1 MPDLSE
7 VGVTPPIVKL
17 SRPSLREFTRTAKSQ
32 IDDRVTRVTEPEVTL
47 TEAQLLKLSA
57 EATDKEDFAAKAI
70 STVDW
75 GEFDVDKLIDVM
87 VALRKAITGID
98 LHEGYQSPF
107 ERRVYLSML
116 RNDGDELTLL
126 ISRQGGK
133 CFAKGT
139 MCMLFDGTVKSVEE
153 VRVGD
158 VLMGDD
164 STPRTVTS
172 LARGTDQMYA
182 VQPRSKSG
190 KAYTINSAHI
200 LSLQYRDGSK
210 HDVSVADYLAF
221 SPYMKADG
229 VRGYRAPVSFP
240 ARATPLDPY
249 FLGLWLGDGRSAG
262 ADITTNDPEIVDYL
276 HTFAASLGL
285 DCVTY
290 DSNSSRCP
298 SYNVG
303 RKVGTKGYH
312 GKRGIINILR
322 NLGVL
327 DNKHIPSLYLRND
340 RPTRLALL
348 AGLIDSDGHKPIVK
362 AKHNTCDI
370 TLCNKTLAEGVF
382 TLGNQLGFRA
392 KITPRIAKCNGK
404 SIPAWRVILYGDFS
418 EVPTILPRKQ
428 WRNQILREN
437 PLTYGFDLTPVGVGE
452 YYGFTLTGN
461 RRFLLDDCTVVHN
474 TELLSCV
481 VPTLCLVL
489 PALASVF
496 PEQLSMYAKGVF
508 VGIYAPSGEQASTLY
523 SRVLGRS
530 NSAAA
535 EEIMAD
541 PDFNVFPVANTR
553 WSNGSFVFHQSAD
566 PRSKV
571 ESKTYHLLL
580 GEETQGLQYR
590 TIEKSLIPMVAS
602 TNGTIVLVGTAVDFK
617 CYFHDAIIRNKVED
631 IRNPENRKHYEYD
644 YTEVQKY
651 NPRYAAHVAKMIK
664 RYGVA
669 SPYFQMSYCNKFL
682 LEEGM
687 AVTERDFKANMMLS
701 SYGIA
706 RRSDRPVTIGIDQAR
721 KRNKTIVTVAE
732 LTQTTLDFED
742 GVTPETRHSNRV
754 IAWLELDKIA
764 WSMQRKLIAQFLTG
778 FSDIRMIAF
787 DSTGPGDANYES
799 FVEEYPDWPT
809 IPVIFSAVSKE
820 HMKDVFYEYYWSKR
834 LQIPT
839 DKRARQSKEWQAFW
853 LEWVNVEKVTVN
865 NRTYFR
871 KNDKVGASDDY
882 VDSLLLMLMAT
893 EEYMKSG
900 HDGTEVAANLIFK
913 SQLSPETSPS
923 FAALRARHRNGGSAT
938 ISGMRDARHSKLHKG
953 MIA

>member
-7 VGVTPPIVKL
+7 TGVKPPVVKL

-32 IDDRVTRVTEPEVTL
+32 VDDRVTRVTEPEVTL
-47 TEAQLLKLSA
+47 TEAQLLKLSS
-57 EATDKEDFAAKAI
+57 EAVDKEDFAAKAI
-70 STVDW
+70 KTIEW
-75 GEFDVDKLIDVM
+75 GEFDVEKLIDIL
-87 VALRKAITGID
+87 VALRKAITGIE
-98 LHEGYQSPF
+98 LHEGYQMPF
-107 ERRVYLSML
+107 ERRVYSSML

-133 CFAKGT
+133 
-139 MCMLFDGTVKSVEE
+139 
-153 VRVGD
+153 
-158 VLMGDD
+158 
-164 STPRTVTS
+164 
-172 LARGTDQMYA
+172 
-182 VQPRSKSG
+182 
-190 KAYTINSAHI
+190 
-200 LSLQYRDGSK
+200 
-210 HDVSVADYLAF
+210 
-221 SPYMKADG
+221 
-229 VRGYRAPVSFP
+229 
-240 ARATPLDPY
+240 
-249 FLGLWLGDGRSAG
+249 
-262 ADITTNDPEIVDYL
+262 
-276 HTFAASLGL
+276 
-285 DCVTY
+285 
-290 DSNSSRCP
+290 
-298 SYNVG
+298 
-303 RKVGTKGYH
+303 
-312 GKRGIINILR
+312 
-322 NLGVL
+322 
-327 DNKHIPSLYLRND
+327 
-340 RPTRLALL
+340 
-348 AGLIDSDGHKPIVK
+348 
-362 AKHNTCDI
+362 
-370 TLCNKTLAEGVF
+370 
-382 TLGNQLGFRA
+382 
-392 KITPRIAKCNGK
+392 
-404 SIPAWRVILYGDFS
+404 
-418 EVPTILPRKQ
+418 
-428 WRNQILREN
+428 
-437 PLTYGFDLTPVGVGE
+437 
-452 YYGFTLTGN
+452 
-461 RRFLLDDCTVVHN
+461 
-474 TELLSCV
+474 TELLSCI

-489 PALASVF
+489 PALAAVF
-496 PEQLSMYAKGVF
+496 PQLNMYAKGVF

-541 PDFNVFPVANTR
+541 PDFNIYPIANTR

-602 TNGTIVLVGTAVDFK
+602 TNGTIILVGTAVDFK
-617 CYFHDAIIRNKVED
+617 CYFHDAIIRNKVDD

-664 RYGVA
+664 RYGIA

-687 AVTERDFKANMMLS
+687 AVTERDFKANTMLS
-701 SYGIA
+701 SYGIT
-706 RRSDRPVTIGIDQAR
+706 RRSDRPVTVGIDQAR

-742 GVTPETRHSNRV
+742 GATPETRHSTRV

-778 FSDIRMIAF
+778 FSDIRKIAF

-799 FVEEYPDWPT
+799 FVEEYPEWPT
-809 IPVIFSAVSKE
+809 MPVIFSSVSKE
-820 HMKDVFYEYYWSKR
+820 QMKDIFYEYYWSKR

-882 VDSLLLMLMAT
+882 VDSLLLMLLAT

-900 HDGTEVAANLIFK
+900 HDGTEVAANLIFR
-913 SQLSPETSPS
+913 SPMAPTSSPS
-923 FAALRARHRNGGSAT
+923 FAALRARHREGGSAT
-938 ISGMRDARHSKLHKG
+938 INGMRDARHAKLIKG

>member
-75 GEFDVDKLIDVM
+75 GEFDVEKLVDILCK
-87 VALRKAITGID
+87 LRFAITGME
-98 LHEGYQSPF
+98 LHDGYQLPF
-107 ERRVYLSML
+107 ERRVYRSML
-116 RNDGDELTLL
+116 MNDGDELSLL

-133 CFAKGT
+133 
-139 MCMLFDGTVKSVEE
+139 SE
-153 VRVGD
+153 
-158 VLMGDD
+158 
-164 STPRTVTS
+164 
-172 LARGTDQMYA
+172 
-182 VQPRSKSG
+182 
-190 KAYTINSAHI
+190 
-200 LSLQYRDGSK
+200 
-210 HDVSVADYLAF
+210 
-221 SPYMKADG
+221 
-229 VRGYRAPVSFP
+229 
-240 ARATPLDPY
+240 
-249 FLGLWLGDGRSAG
+249 
-262 ADITTNDPEIVDYL
+262 
-276 HTFAASLGL
+276 
-285 DCVTY
+285 
-290 DSNSSRCP
+290 
-298 SYNVG
+298 
-303 RKVGTKGYH
+303 
-312 GKRGIINILR
+312 
-322 NLGVL
+322 
-327 DNKHIPSLYLRND
+327 
-340 RPTRLALL
+340 
-348 AGLIDSDGHKPIVK
+348 
-362 AKHNTCDI
+362 
-370 TLCNKTLAEGVF
+370 TLAC
-382 TLGNQLGFRA
+382 
-392 KITPRIAKCNGK
+392 I
-404 SIPAWRVILYGDFS
+404 IP
-418 EVPTILPRKQ
+418 
-428 WRNQILREN
+428 
-437 PLTYGFDLTPVGVGE
+437 
-452 YYGFTLTGN
+452 
-461 RRFLLDDCTVVHN
+461 TV
-474 TELLSCV
+474 
-481 VPTLCLVL
+481 CLVL
-489 PALASVF
+489 PALAAVF
-496 PEQLSMYAKGVF
+496 SQLEMYAKGVF

-523 SRVLGRS
+523 SRVLARS
-530 NSAAA
+530 NTSAA
-535 EEIMAD
+535 EEVMAD
-541 PDFNVFPVANTR
+541 PDFNVYPVSNTR

-571 ESKTYHLLL
+571 ESKTWHLLL
-580 GEETQGLQYR
+580 CEETQGLQYR

-602 TNGTIVLVGTAVDFK
+602 TNGTIILVGTAVDYK
-617 CYFHDAIIRNKVED
+617 CYFHDAIVRNKVED
-631 IRNPENRKHYEYD
+631 IRNPEHRKHYEYD
-644 YTEVQKY
+644 YIEVQKY
-651 NPRYAAHVAKMIK
+651 NPRYAAHVSKMIK
-664 RYGVA
+664 RYGIA

-742 GVTPETRHSNRV
+742 GVAPETRHSNRV

-799 FVEEYPDWPT
+799 FVEEYPEWPT
-809 IPVIFSAVSKE
+809 MPVIFSAVSKE

>member
-1 MPDLSE
+1 MPDISE
-7 VGVTPPIVKL
+7 VGIKPPTVKL
-17 SRPSLREFTRTAKSQ
+17 TRPSLREFTRTAKSQ
-32 IDDRVTRVTEPEVTL
+32 IDDRVTRVTEPEVAL
-47 TEAQLLKLSA
+47 TESQILRLSA
-57 EATDKEDFAAKAI
+57 EASDKEDFASKAI
-70 STVDW
+70 KTVDW
-75 GEFDVDKLIDVM
+75 GEFDVEKLIDVM
-87 VALRKAITGID
+87 IALRKAITGID
-98 LHEGYQSPF
+98 LHAGYQIPF
-107 ERRVYLSML
+107 ERRVYSSML

-133 CFAKGT
+133 
-139 MCMLFDGTVKSVEE
+139 
-153 VRVGD
+153 
-158 VLMGDD
+158 
-164 STPRTVTS
+164 
-172 LARGTDQMYA
+172 
-182 VQPRSKSG
+182 
-190 KAYTINSAHI
+190 
-200 LSLQYRDGSK
+200 
-210 HDVSVADYLAF
+210 
-221 SPYMKADG
+221 
-229 VRGYRAPVSFP
+229 
-240 ARATPLDPY
+240 
-249 FLGLWLGDGRSAG
+249 
-262 ADITTNDPEIVDYL
+262 
-276 HTFAASLGL
+276 
-285 DCVTY
+285 
-290 DSNSSRCP
+290 
-298 SYNVG
+298 
-303 RKVGTKGYH
+303 
-312 GKRGIINILR
+312 
-322 NLGVL
+322 
-327 DNKHIPSLYLRND
+327 
-340 RPTRLALL
+340 
-348 AGLIDSDGHKPIVK
+348 
-362 AKHNTCDI
+362 
-370 TLCNKTLAEGVF
+370 
-382 TLGNQLGFRA
+382 
-392 KITPRIAKCNGK
+392 
-404 SIPAWRVILYGDFS
+404 
-418 EVPTILPRKQ
+418 
-428 WRNQILREN
+428 
-437 PLTYGFDLTPVGVGE
+437 
-452 YYGFTLTGN
+452 
-461 RRFLLDDCTVVHN
+461 

-481 VPTLCLVL
+481 VPTICLVL
-489 PALASVF
+489 PALAAVF
-496 PEQLSMYAKGVF
+496 PDQLGMYSKGVF

-530 NSAAA
+530 NSSAA

-541 PDFNVFPVANTR
+541 PDFNVFPIANTK

-602 TNGTIVLVGTAVDFK
+602 TNGTIVLVGTAVDYK

-631 IRNPENRKHYEYD
+631 IRNPENQKHYEYD
-644 YTEVQKY
+644 YKEVQKY

-664 RYGVA
+664 RYGVN

-701 SYGIA
+701 SYGIT
-706 RRSDRPVTIGIDQAR
+706 RRSDRPVTVGIDQAR

-742 GVTPETRHSNRV
+742 GAIPETRHSNRV
-754 IAWLELDKIA
+754 IAWLELDKVA

-809 IPVIFSAVSKE
+809 MPVIFSAVSKE
-820 HMKDVFYEYYWSKR
+820 QMKDVFYEYYWSKR

-839 DKRARQSKEWQAFW
+839 DKRARQTKEWQAFW

-913 SQLSPETSPS
+913 ASLSPETNPT

-938 ISGMRDARHSKLHKG
+938 ISGMRNARHAKLLKG